1 MQSFIDSIS
10 LQVQFPKGYILIW
23 YELSFHPALYIF
35 TFSLYFFSF
44 REHPFSLRQKG
55 RHPADGWE
63 ELSCWTGTKKSFGD
77 ISNWHFFSWCL
88 INSKICWC
96 LETSVAKTRCSS
108 NEILIWQKYSAKL
121 SSHALSTVRKSS
133 EKCST
138 FPCPLLYVSKWV
150 HSMNMNTEHVYCLF
164 LRMWLGKQTTVLT
177 LWPLQH
183 ASSYKTSLVIASY
196 RILKRTFNRYGDM
209 VGTHKEEKMWKE
221 EKRNLRGESDDS
233 FQGLCTTCCNFYE
246 KLEKKK
252 E

>member
-1 MQSFIDSIS
+1 MLNQQQDLLMPGNIS
-10 LQVQFPKGYILIW
+10 GQNQVQFKRDSDLTEIFCKAQLPCTEHSKEIIW
-23 YELSFHPALYIF
+23 EVQHI
-35 TFSLYFFSF
+35 
-44 REHPFSLRQKG
+44 
-55 RHPADGWE
+55 
-63 ELSCWTGTKKSFGD
+63 
-77 ISNWHFFSWCL
+77 
-88 INSKICWC
+88 
-96 LETSVAKTRCSS
+96 
-108 NEILIWQKYSAKL
+108 
-121 SSHALSTVRKSS
+121 
-133 EKCST
+133 
-138 FPCPLLYVSKWV
+138 PCPLLYVSKWV

-164 LRMWLGKQTTVLT
+164 LRMWLGKQKTVLT

-221 EKRNLRGESDDS
+221 EKRNLRGESDDN